1 MTFCTI
7 ERQDGLVVAHL
18 DEAVRVGPVDDHE
31 LDVDRCLVSHEILVV
46 LGDDAIERTHGDGTR
61 RAEAVDALGALALL
75 LEAQLVTGD
84 EDLEIR
90 RGRVS
95 WA

>member
-1 MTFCTI
+1 M
-7 ERQDGLVVAHL
+7 AHL

-61 RAEAVDALGALALL
+61 RAETVDALGALALL

-90 RGRVS
+90 RGRVR
-95 WA
+95 WGLNAVLDE